1 MSTLFTYIPDLF
13 HKNTRLPLEMNII
26 TKNASASNAHRFPA
40 CVNDCRV

>member
-26 TKNASASNAHRFPA
+26 TKKCKRF
-40 CVNDCRV
+40 